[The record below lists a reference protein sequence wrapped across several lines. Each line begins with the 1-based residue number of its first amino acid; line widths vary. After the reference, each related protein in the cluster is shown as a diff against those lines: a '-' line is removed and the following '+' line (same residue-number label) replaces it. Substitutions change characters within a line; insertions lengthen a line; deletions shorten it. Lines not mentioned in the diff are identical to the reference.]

1 MMSTAPMRTIGL
13 ATFTAAA
20 LLLALLSGCVAKRN
34 DQESPATDR
43 LILAGYSVVGPVY
56 QQEIIPLF
64 QSHWRARTGREVV
77 VDGTFA
83 SSGAQ
88 TRAVQGGYAAD
99 VVVLSL
105 ADEVDFL
112 AAGGLIDHD
121 WRDGPYRGFITRSL
135 AAIAVRKG
143 NPRNIRTWEDLTRPE
158 VEVLM
163 PSPKTSGG
171 AMWCIA
177 AIYAAGLLPDSSTVA
192 GPADSAAAARLLAG
206 IQHRVLVMD
215 PSAHRA
221 MESFQSGLGDAL
233 ITYESEIL
241 WQSRIGEP
249 LELVVPDRSLLIE
262 NPAAVVDRYAEA
274 HGVAELAAE
283 FVSFLASPEVQR
295 ALARFGLRPVDPAV
309 LQEYRAQLPVPDR
322 VYGIEELGGW
332 KHVQERLFGSAGI
345 WTRIVQQQEEP

>member
-1 MMSTAPMRTIGL
+1 
-13 ATFTAAA
+13 
-20 LLLALLSGCVAKRN
+20 VV
-34 DQESPATDR
+34 ES
-43 LILAGYSVVGPVY
+43 
-56 QQEIIPLF
+56 
-64 QSHWRARTGREVV
+64 
-77 VDGTFA
+77 TFA

-88 TRAVQGGYAAD
+88 TRAVLGGYAAD

-112 AAGGLIDHD
+112 AAGGLINHD
-121 WRDGPYRGFITRSL
+121 WREGPYGGFITRSL

-143 NPRNIRTWEDLTRPE
+143 NPRHIHTWKDLAGPD

-177 AIYAAGLLPDSSTVA
+177 AIYAAGLFPDSSTVA
-192 GPADSAAAARLLAG
+192 GPADSVAAARLLAG

-215 PSAHRA
+215 ASAHRA
-221 MESFQSGLGDAL
+221 MESFESGLGDAL

-249 LELVVPDRSLLIE
+249 VELVVPDRSLRIE

-274 HGVAELAAE
+274 HGATELAAE
-283 FVSFLASPEVQR
+283 FVSFLVSPEVQR
-295 ALARFGLRPVDPAV
+295 ALARFGLRPVDPAI
-309 LQEYRAQLPVPDR
+309 LQEYRTQLPVPAR
-322 VYGIEELGGW
+322 VFGIEELGGW
-332 KHVQERLFGSAGI
+332 KHVQERLFGSAGV
-345 WTRIVQQQEEP
+345 WTRILQQQQEEP